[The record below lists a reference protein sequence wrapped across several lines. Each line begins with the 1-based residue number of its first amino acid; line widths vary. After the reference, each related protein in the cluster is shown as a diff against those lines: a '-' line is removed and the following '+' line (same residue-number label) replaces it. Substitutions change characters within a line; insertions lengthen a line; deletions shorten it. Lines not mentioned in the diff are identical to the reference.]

1 MLELELEH
9 SDRPTPLPL
18 VGLQVWRGALLM
30 ADFVLERSRSAAFRG
45 RTAVELGAGAGLV
58 AALLAHPRAGG
69 AARVLATDAPED
81 VLALLGRNAR
91 RALAGGGRGD
101 GGGGGGGAIAVRRL
115 DWLALAPPA
124 DAAPPEPSPGLPK
137 LPELLSCASSTGLPT
152 SSPASG
158 ASLPADPF
166 GWTAADAASLRAA
179 SCYFACEVCYDGALT
194 DALFRLL
201 SVLLGRATP
210 RTAEAAA
217 AAAAA
222 AAPCPRPCPRPRP
235 LPCLYLSVG
244 KRACFSLAELAVV
257 HTGHGSMMAWLCPH
271 RLREVSVAECGAW
284 DDAELECEHCC
295 VGGAAARAAGG
306 WARLS
311 AQRVR
316 TEGLPQRCAY
326 ERVPELELWRVLGPC
341 RPPCAN
347 LSEGGAINAD
357 A

>member
-1 MLELELEH
+1 VLELELEH

-30 ADFVLERSRSAAFRG
+30 ADFVLERSRSGAFRG
-45 RTAVELGAGAGLV
+45 CTALELGAGAGLV
-58 AALLAHPRAGG
+58 AALLAHPGAGG
-69 AARVLATDAPED
+69 AARVLATDAPDD

-91 RALAGGGRGD
+91 RALAGCGEV
-101 GGGGGGGAIAVRRL
+101 GAIAVRRL

-124 DAAPPEPSPGLPK
+124 DAPPPAPPTPGLSP
-137 LPELLSCASSTGLPT
+137 LPELLNCALAEALPT
-152 SSPASG
+152 PSPAAPA
-158 ASLPADPF
+158 ASPPADPF

-201 SVLLGRATP
+201 SVLLAQASPHAAQT
-210 RTAEAAA
+210 AAA
-217 AAAAA
+217 AAAA
-222 AAPCPRPCPRPRP
+222 CPRPPR
-235 LPCLYLSVG
+235 PCLYLSVE

-295 VGGAAARAAGG
+295 AGGAAARAADGRG

-341 RPPCAN
+341 RPPCAKP
-347 LSEGGAINAD
+347 SEGGVQ
-357 A
+357 